1 MYIQKPQIPT
11 VPTKE
16 LVIILPF
23 LGKMFHII
31 KTRIT
36 KFMNKHIKFGNLRV
50 IFHTNNRLRNYLHFK
65 YFVPE
70 TLWSSLIYKF
80 SYRICTTSYTGKTYQ
95 HFKVRVSENQCVS
108 PRTCK
113 PVKGTLSTMLGIT
126 CLFVTIQQYMK
137 ILGSLVMS
145 LTDIYW
151 NLKKIYSLKEINH
164 HLMRTYILG
173 SYYCFEYS
181 IWDNFF
187 LFNFATD
194 IISDMWNNYFI
205 SSIYFI
211 YSNNFY
217 IICFFLIFFLFGL
230 LLVFYTI
237 LKYFHSP

>member
-1 MYIQKPQIPT
+1 MLTLLNRFNLSSDFLKFNHEVYKLQKILSKNAYPQKFIDQCIQKFLNNMYIQKPQIPT

-36 KFMNKHIKFGNLRV
+36 TFMNKQIKFGYLRV

-108 PRTCK
+108 PRACK

-126 CLFVTIQQYMK
+126 CLFVTI
-137 ILGSLVMS
+137 
-145 LTDIYW
+145 
-151 NLKKIYSLKEINH
+151 
-164 HLMRTYILG
+164 
-173 SYYCFEYS
+173 
-181 IWDNFF
+181 
-187 LFNFATD
+187 
-194 IISDMWNNYFI
+194 
-205 SSIYFI
+205 
-211 YSNNFY
+211 
-217 IICFFLIFFLFGL
+217 
-230 LLVFYTI
+230 
-237 LKYFHSP
+237 